1 MKVTLPSLTHT
12 HTHAVA
18 PTLLPGNESLAF
30 ILISENDDA
39 RGVIQFTSSE
49 INTTEP
55 SQSFVLLTRTAGT
68 FGEVRTCDSYSG
80 SFNISVQ
87 ILLSLHVLQVHSILP
102 LCSIPFCHSV
112 PFHFATQFHSILPV
126 GSIPFCSSFHSSS
139 APILSQVS
147 VQWEAAPTTA
157 STLDYA
163 PPGGTITFLPGVTNT
178 TLPLTITDDSLPE
191 FLESLTLRLI
201 PASVSGGARVGV
213 VQSTVVNIL
222 ANDDPN
228 GALGEHGLNSLS
240 SQLVCLLASRHLVVC
255 IVSEP
260 CFFTSPLPSLPLCAE
275 FAPDSR
281 TREVA
286 EPDGST
292 PLTVT
297 LTVRRLGGTVGVI
310 QAVWNVTS
318 SDGMQLL

>member
-1 MKVTLPSLTHT
+1 M
-12 HTHAVA
+12 
-18 PTLLPGNESLAF
+18 
-30 ILISENDDA
+30 
-39 RGVIQFTSSE
+39 
-49 INTTEP
+49 
-55 SQSFVLLTRTAGT
+55 
-68 FGEVRTCDSYSG
+68 
-80 SFNISVQ
+80 
-87 ILLSLHVLQVHSILP
+87 
-102 LCSIPFCHSV
+102 
-112 PFHFATQFHSILPV
+112 
-126 GSIPFCSSFHSSS
+126 
-139 APILSQVS
+139 
-147 VQWEAAPTTA
+147 QWEAAPTTA
-157 STLDYA
+157 STSDYA

-201 PASVSGGARVGV
+201 PASVSGGARVGM

-228 GALGEHGLNSLS
+228 GALGEHGLNSLG

-260 CFFTSPLPSLPLCAE
+260 CFFFYLSSSLSPSLPLCAE
-275 FAPDSR
+275 FAPGSR

-318 SDGMQLL
+318 SDGMQLLYTAHSIVQ